1 MKLRKI
7 PKNKVAGGRVR
18 GQIGVGPQSQRRVS
32 VIECAGAIVWRLK
45 HDVLE
50 VLLIHRPRYDD
61 WSWPKGKVDPG
72 ETLPAAAVREVQEE
86 TGKAIHL
93 GIPLPGLQYV
103 TPEGELK
110 RVHYWAAR
118 VASAKD
124 PALSAR
130 MPVRA
135 VDPTEVDE
143 FKWLP
148 VAQAVKKL
156 SRPADRS
163 PLGALEKAHRR
174 GELDSRAVIV
184 VRHGKALA
192 RAQWQG
198 ATDQRPLTPL
208 GVAQAEALI
217 PILAS
222 YGISHVVT
230 SQWTRCA
237 QTVAPYEQH
246 TKIKS
251 LHLEELTEASHERN
265 PDLVSRAVNNLML
278 GSTPTVLCTHRPVLK
293 TLFAGL
299 TQWTTPDLAK
309 ALPRKDPYL
318 APGDAFVAHVIQGAS
333 TSTPAGATAGT
344 VSGAAP
350 EEHGPRI
357 VGVELVRPILF

>member
-7 PKNKVAGGRVR
+7 PKNKVSGGRVR
-18 GQIGVGPQSQRRVS
+18 GQTGVGPQSQSRVS
-32 VIECAGAIVWRLK
+32 VIECAGAIVWRVK
-45 HDVLE
+45 HEVLE

-130 MPVRA
+130 MPVRS

-156 SRPADRS
+156 SRAADRT

-174 GELDSRAVIV
+174 GELDSRAIIV

-208 GVAQAEALI
+208 GVAQAQALI

-230 SQWTRCA
+230 SQWSRCA

-251 LHLEELTEASHERN
+251 VHLEELTEASHERN
-265 PDLVSRAVNNLML
+265 PELVSLAVNSLIV
-278 GSTPTVLCTHRPVLK
+278 GTTATVLCTHRPVLK

-299 TQWTTPDLAK
+299 TQWTSAELTK
-309 ALPRKDPYL
+309 ALPNKDPYL
-318 APGDAFVAHVIQGAS
+318 APGDAFVAHVVQ
-333 TSTPAGATAGT
+333 TAGST
-344 VSGAAP
+344 NPAP
-350 EEHGPRI
+350 QI
-357 VGVELVRPILF
+357 IGVELVRPILF